1 MTPLGYSIVGATL
14 FVLGILIVL
23 LRKSFLFILMGLE
36 VMLNGINVVLVGFTR
51 VTGNLEGQS
60 LALVIIALGASE
72 VAVGLGIAINLV
84 RTGIGLNVDSKEEER

>member
-51 VTGNLEGQS
+51 VTGNLEGQG
-60 LALVIIALGASE
+60 LALILIALGASE
-72 VAVGLGIAINLV
+72 VAVGLGIAINLM
-84 RTGIGLNVDSKEEER
+84 RTGIGLNVDSKEDKR